1 MGSVQGVYE
10 ATTAAIV
17 QAIEEGAG
25 VWHMPWQS
33 AGVAFPTNPTTKK
46 RYGGGNV
53 VGLWAA
59 AMNHGYSFGQWA
71 TFKQWAGVGAQ
82 VRRGEKG
89 TGALFFT
96 KREDV
101 EATNSVED
109 DQHRRFIA
117 RSFTLFNVA
126 QVEGYAPTL
135 DAVGSPEQID
145 CAETFFGSIGAKVEH
160 RHGVMPCY
168 RPGSDDIL
176 LPPQGGFDTIGDY
189 YGTAAHEHAHW
200 TGHPSRLARDFSGR
214 FGGEAYAVEELTAE
228 LSAAFT
234 CALLGISPT
243 PRPDHAAY
251 LAAWLKVLK
260 SDVRA
265 LHAIAGKAQGAT
277 DYLARAAGHGEATE
291 CSVEAPAMK
300 GQSLNAVRVGSAR

>member
-1 MGSVQGVYE
+1 MGSAQGVYE

-17 QAIEEGAG
+17 QAIEDGAG
-25 VWHMPWQS
+25 EWNMPWQTS
-33 AGVAFPTNPTTKK
+33 GLAFPTNPVTKK
-46 RYGGGNV
+46 RYNGGNV
-53 VGLWAA
+53 IALWAA
-59 AMNHGYSFGQWA
+59 AMNRGYSFGQWA
-71 TFKQWAGVGAQ
+71 TFKQWGSVGAQ

-96 KREDV
+96 KREDL
-101 EATNSVED
+101 EAMNSAED
-109 DQHRRFIA
+109 NKQKKFIA

-135 DAVGSPEQID
+135 DAVGSLEQFEY
-145 CAETFFGSIGAKVEH
+145 AEAFFGSIGAKIEH

-168 RPGSDDIL
+168 RPGSDEIF
-176 LPPQGGFDTIGDY
+176 LPPIGAFDTIGDY

-234 CALLGISPT
+234 CALVGISPI

-251 LAAWLKVLK
+251 LASWLRVLK

-277 DYLARAAGHGEATE
+277 DYLARVAGCGETTA
-291 CSVEAPAMK
+291 CSVQVPA
-300 GQSLNAVRVGSAR
+300 